1 LTIERKKSISNRYIN
16 ENKSEITSTVLKVH
30 GTPTKNT
37 KKEDNSSINEVAK
50 TKHNLKG
57 LPEIIAESNKVI
69 G

>member
-1 LTIERKKSISNRYIN
+1 L
-16 ENKSEITSTVLKVH
+16 